1 MGAMARHQEH
11 FGRSAR
17 CRIMFYWSMLAGLAT
32 MVVAA
37 IVNYL
42 VG

>member
-1 MGAMARHQEH
+1 MQW
-11 FGRSAR
+11 FGTGTFRPLGR
-17 CRIMFYWSMLAGLAT
+17 CRIMFYWSMLVGLAT
-32 MVVAA
+32 MVVVA